1 MMNPL
6 ASELNEQISQHNSNV
21 LEMLS
26 DLGKNLFFP
35 KGILTQSAEAKDK
48 AHKFNA
54 TIGIATEKGGPM
66 FLQCIHDKLSAF
78 DPKDIFPYAPPAGKP
93 ELRALWREK
102 MLRENPSMQE
112 THFSN
117 PIVTNALTHG
127 LSIVGDMFLGAGDH
141 LVLPD
146 MLWGN
151 YNLTFGT
158 CNGAIIK
165 KFPTFTVAGGFDVDA
180 FTAVLKNTAE
190 EKGKAVVLLNFPNNP
205 SGYTP
210 TVEEGDAI
218 VTAIMDVADSGCNI
232 VAITDDA
239 YFGLFYEESMKE
251 SLYGKLANKNPRVLA
266 IKLDGATKEEFVW
279 GFRTGFITFADGHS
293 YENAPVLTALEK
305 KTMGLIRAK
314 VSNCPHPSQTFVIE
328 ALRSPQFLAQKEEK
342 FKVMKGRALKTKSV
356 LDSGKYD
363 EVWSYYPFN
372 SGYFMCLKLKKVDAE
387 KLRVHLLDKYG
398 VGAISVNKTDL
409 RIAFSCIAEEDIQEL
424 FDIIYQAALD
434 LA

>member
-1 MMNPL
+1 MNPL
-6 ASELNEQISQHNSNV
+6 ATELNDLLTQHSPHV

-35 KGILTQSAEAKDK
+35 KGILTQSAEAKEK

-66 FLQCIHDKLSAF
+66 YLQCIQDKLSAF
-78 DPKDIFPYAPPAGKP
+78 DPKDIYPYAPPAGKP
-93 ELRALWREK
+93 ELRSLWREK
-102 MLRENPSMQE
+102 MLRENPSQQGR
-112 THFSN
+112 HFSN

-127 LSIVGDMFLGAGDH
+127 LSIVADMFIDRGDH

-158 CNGAIIK
+158 CCGAIMK
-165 KFPTFTVAGGFDVDA
+165 KFPTFTVSGGYDIDA
-180 FTAVLKNTAE
+180 FKAELMNSAE

-210 TVEEGDAI
+210 TVAEGDAI
-218 VTAIMDVADSGCNI
+218 VAVIKEVAEAGCNI

-239 YFGLFYEESMKE
+239 YFGLFYEDSLKE
-251 SLYGKLANKNPRVLA
+251 SLFGKLANIHPRILA

-279 GFRTGFITFADGHS
+279 GFRTGFITFADGNS
-293 YENAPVLTALEK
+293 YENTPVMTALEK
-305 KTMGLIRAK
+305 KAMGIIRARI
-314 VSNCPHPSQTFVIE
+314 SNCPHPSQTFAIE
-328 ALRSPQFLAQKEEK
+328 ALRSPEFLKQKEEK
-342 FKVMKGRALKTKSV
+342 FQVLKGRALKVKEV
-356 LDSGKYD
+356 LNSGKYD
-363 EVWSYYPFN
+363 NAWDYYPFN
-372 SGYFMCLKLKKVDAE
+372 SGYFMCLKLKTVDAE

-398 VGAISVNKTDL
+398 VGGISIGKTDL
-409 RIAFSCIAEEDIQEL
+409 RIAFSCIEEKDIPEL
-424 FDIIYQAALD
+424 FDIIFQAVQD
-434 LA
+434 LS

>member
-1 MMNPL
+1 MNPL
-6 ASELNEQISQHNSNV
+6 AAELNDLLAQHNAHV

-48 AHKFNA
+48 AHKYNA

-66 FLQCIHDKLSAF
+66 FLQCIQDKLSAF
-78 DPKDIFPYAPPAGKP
+78 DPKDIYPYAPPAGKP
-93 ELRALWREK
+93 ELRALWKEK
-102 MLRENPSMQE
+102 MLRENPSMAGK
-112 THFSN
+112 HISN

-127 LSIVGDMFLGAGDH
+127 LSIVGDMFVGAGDH
-141 LVLPD
+141 VVLPD

-158 CNGAIIK
+158 CNGGIVK
-165 KFPTFTVAGGFDVDA
+165 KFPTFTPSGGYDVDA
-180 FTAVLKNTAE
+180 FKAVLKNSAA
-190 EKGKAVVLLNFPNNP
+190 EKGKAVVILNFPNNP

-210 TVEEGDAI
+210 TVAEGDAI
-218 VTAIMDVADSGCNI
+218 VAVIKEVAEEGCN
-232 VAITDDA
+232 VVVVTDDA
-239 YFGLFYEESMKE
+239 YFGLFYEDSLKE
-251 SLYGKLANKNPRVLA
+251 SLFGKLANLHPRILA

-279 GFRTGFITFADGHS
+279 GFRTGFITFADGNS
-293 YENAPVLTALEK
+293 YENAQVITALEK
-305 KTMGLIRAK
+305 KTMGIIRAK
-314 VSNCPHPSQTFVIE
+314 ISNCPHPSQTFVIE

-342 FKVMKGRALKTKSV
+342 FQVMKGRALKTKEV

-363 EVWSYYPFN
+363 QEWDYYPFN
-372 SGYFMCLKLKKVDAE
+372 SGYFMCLKLKTVDAE

-398 VGAISVNKTDL
+398 VGTISIGKTDL
-409 RIAFSCIAEEDIQEL
+409 RIAFSCIAEENIQEL
-424 FDIIYQAALD
+424 FDLIHQAVLD

>member
-1 MMNPL
+1 MNPL
-6 ASELNEQISQHNSNV
+6 AVELNEQLSQHNPYV

-48 AHKFNA
+48 AHKYNA

-66 FLQCIHDKLSAF
+66 FLQCIQDKLSAF
-78 DPKDIFPYAPPAGKP
+78 DPKDIYPYAPPAGKP

-102 MLRENPSMQE
+102 MLRENPSMQGK
-112 THFSN
+112 HFSN

-127 LSIVGDMFLGAGDH
+127 LSIVGDLFLGVGDH

-158 CNGAIIK
+158 CNGAIVK
-165 KFPTFTVAGGFDVDA
+165 KFPTFTATGGYDVAA
-180 FTAVLKNTAE
+180 FKAVLTNTAA

-210 TVEEGDAI
+210 TVAEGDAI
-218 VTAIMDVADSGCNI
+218 VAAIKEVAESGCNI

-239 YFGLFYEESMKE
+239 YFGLFYEDCLKE
-251 SLYGKLANKNPRVLA
+251 SLFGKLANLHPRILA

-279 GFRTGFITFADGHS
+279 GFRTGFITFADGKS
-293 YENAPVLTALEK
+293 DENSPVLTALEK
-305 KTMGLIRAK
+305 KTMGIIRAK
-314 VSNCPHPSQTFVIE
+314 ISNCPHPSQTFVIE
-328 ALRSPQFLAQKEEK
+328 ALRSPKFLEQKEEK
-342 FKVMKGRALKTKSV
+342 FQVMKGRALKTKAV
-356 LDSGKYD
+356 LNSGKYEKAWD
-363 EVWSYYPFN
+363 YYPFN
-372 SGYFMCLKLKKVDAE
+372 SGYFMCLKLKTVDAE

-398 VGAISVNKTDL
+398 VGTISINKTDL
-409 RIAFSCIAEEDIQEL
+409 RIAFSCIAEENIQEL
-424 FDIIYQAALD
+424 FDIIHQGVLD

>member
-1 MMNPL
+1 MNPL
-6 ASELNEQISQHNSNV
+6 AVELNEQLSQHNPYV

-48 AHKFNA
+48 AHKYNA

-66 FLQCIHDKLSAF
+66 FLQCIQDKLSAF
-78 DPKDIFPYAPPAGKP
+78 DPKDIYPYAPPAGKP

-102 MLRENPSMQE
+102 MLRENPSMQGK
-112 THFSN
+112 HFSN

-127 LSIVGDMFLGAGDH
+127 LSIVGDLFLGVGDH

-158 CNGAIIK
+158 CNGAIVK
-165 KFPTFTVAGGFDVDA
+165 KFPTFTATGGYDVAA
-180 FTAVLKNTAE
+180 FKAVLTNTAA

-210 TVEEGDAI
+210 TVAEGDAI
-218 VTAIMDVADSGCNI
+218 VAAIKEVAESGCNI

-239 YFGLFYEESMKE
+239 YFGLFYEDCLKE
-251 SLYGKLANKNPRVLA
+251 SLFGKLANLHPRILA

-279 GFRTGFITFADGHS
+279 GFRTGFITFADGKS
-293 YENAPVLTALEK
+293 DENAPVLTALEK
-305 KTMGLIRAK
+305 KTMGIIRAK
-314 VSNCPHPSQTFVIE
+314 ISNCPHPSQTFVIE
-328 ALRSPQFLAQKEEK
+328 ALRSPKFLEQKEEK
-342 FKVMKGRALKTKSV
+342 FQVMKGRALKTKAV
-356 LDSGKYD
+356 LNSGKYEKAWD
-363 EVWSYYPFN
+363 YYPFN
-372 SGYFMCLKLKKVDAE
+372 SGYFMCLKLKTVDAE

-398 VGAISVNKTDL
+398 VGTISINKTDL
-409 RIAFSCIAEEDIQEL
+409 RIAFSCIAEENIQEL
-424 FDIIYQAALD
+424 FDIIHQGVLD